1 MAAGTVRNDESSATK
16 SSPVAANA
24 SRQLFSVISPPQVHL
39 QNLKRAWQ
47 KPPTKELDLSLLDM
61 ESLQS
66 SPDALSLPPV
76 PETIPAFPE
85 PTWTWTV
92 DDLELQHHYLG
103 VMEHFANGMPMRR
116 EEVLRLSFRHHCVL
130 HLMLAVSAMH
140 LSRHSPEKARHWE
153 EVADGHYTVGLRQV
167 MEMLPTLNKDNC
179 GAMYAA
185 STLVCTY
192 SFASRPSTGHLLL
205 VSDGAEVAWLELLR
219 GVRFVAETMG
229 YDAIF
234 SGELT
239 PLPSDA
245 DKGGW
250 PPEQTRARVVEWGL
264 PFKTVSD
271 VISAAGGPEFEVYEK
286 MLTTL
291 SDCFEETFGT
301 AEQPKY
307 TTNGKLQCVIGKRSL
322 HFTGSILLSTILVG
336 EVFNAK
342 DPKCL
347 LCIIGL
353 ARKYI
358 VEGANCSFP
367 ASRPP
372 SANSPR
378 HHAKFEELTPS
389 TFYFFHLP
397 KNTHLRPLLPYTID
411 TVSSIFPSSATGNLI
426 TFGNYDHHGA
436 SQGCR
441 HWGRPIWPDIEIRVF
456 EREDKIGG
464 VYRYKV
470 YEEAEMV
477 SSKYLTAFSDFRVP
491 KYLPDFLPMEEYVRY
506 LEEYCTNFNLWDLIE
521 TNTEIL
527 HVSKQQHGGHRV
539 SYARINSHDST
550 KEEGAGSDF
559 WDCDAIAICS
569 GLNNVPSIP
578 SIDGLENVPLVLHS
592 SEVKTR
598 EQFDQKR
605 SVLILGAGETAMD
618 LAHLAITSN
627 AQEVTLCHKEGFFC
641 AKKASL
647 HWAVGGTAPGPDQ
660 WVGAVEGDRNNVDS
674 LFLVK
679 SDRALPYL
687 NEGLRATNLL
697 SRMRA
702 YYMNVELK
710 DTKGRKILTAPWP
723 LAFSNE
729 GIAVFPHSQKR
740 EHQEALAKLTRPDMV
755 VLATGYVRRFF
766 FLSKEYPEPN
776 ELNVRGIWRRG
787 DVTAGFIGFVRPG
800 IGAIPPLS
808 ELQAQLWV
816 LTLLRHKYPQQVP
829 WPAAGPGQPDYP
841 HAVPHYEVDYALKAR
856 GGHDL
861 FKTKHGVEQESYAY
875 QLALDMGA
883 APTLSFVWHH
893 GYRAFFTWAMGSNF
907 NTKFRLVGPWKWETG
922 ALAIMRSELYN
933 VVKQT
938 GGGVFFTTYTILPLF
953 FFGGLTLI
961 LQSISALFRLLGFKR
976 QAKAVLGSGKV
987 PRREGKD

>member
-1 MAAGTVRNDESSATK
+1 METLK
-16 SSPVAANA
+16 VA
-24 SRQLFSVISPPQVHL
+24 
-39 QNLKRAWQ
+39 
-47 KPPTKELDLSLLDM
+47 
-61 ESLQS
+61 
-66 SPDALSLPPV
+66 
-76 PETIPAFPE
+76 
-85 PTWTWTV
+85 
-92 DDLELQHHYLG
+92 
-103 VMEHFANGMPMRR
+103 
-116 EEVLRLSFRHHCVL
+116 
-130 HLMLAVSAMH
+130 
-140 LSRHSPEKARHWE
+140 
-153 EVADGHYTVGLRQV
+153 
-167 MEMLPTLNKDNC
+167 
-179 GAMYAA
+179 
-185 STLVCTY
+185 
-192 SFASRPSTGHLLL
+192 
-205 VSDGAEVAWLELLR
+205 
-219 GVRFVAETMG
+219 
-229 YDAIF
+229 
-234 SGELT
+234 
-239 PLPSDA
+239 
-245 DKGGW
+245 
-250 PPEQTRARVVEWGL
+250 
-264 PFKTVSD
+264 
-271 VISAAGGPEFEVYEK
+271 
-286 MLTTL
+286 
-291 SDCFEETFGT
+291 
-301 AEQPKY
+301 
-307 TTNGKLQCVIGKRSL
+307 VIGAGPSGLVTAKY
-322 HFTGSILLSTILVG
+322 LSQAA
-336 EVFNAK
+336 E
-342 DPKCL
+342 
-347 LCIIGL
+347 
-353 ARKYI
+353 
-358 VEGANCSFP
+358 
-367 ASRPP
+367 
-372 SANSPR
+372 
-378 HHAKFEELTPS
+378 
-389 TFYFFHLP
+389 YFG
-397 KNTHLRPLLPYTID
+397 
-411 TVSSIFPSSATGNLI
+411 V
-426 TFGNYDHHGA
+426 
-436 SQGCR
+436 
-441 HWGRPIWPDIEIRVF
+441 PDIEIRVF

-506 LEEYCTNFNLWDLIE
+506 LEEYCTNFNLWDLIQ

-627 AQEVTLCHKEGFFC
+627 AQETIPLPVIMNRLRPESYQKPVDTAIASFLDTAYLPERLQHSLLPWEVYDKTLKG
-641 AKKASL
+641 L

-687 NEGLRATNLL
+687 NEGLRATDLL

-740 EHQEALAKLTRPDMV
+740 EHQETLAKLTRPDMV

-766 FLSKEYPEPN
+766 FLSKEYPEPS

-961 LQSISALFRLLGFKR
+961 LQSISALLRLLGFKR